1 MPLCHADRPSFII
14 VERGR
19 DWVPCLDRYW
29 MSCRMALNS
38 AQLCSLVQCNVQCNG
53 LLISARYVRFLG
65 STHSA
70 AYKWFPALRSAP
82 SSCSSLPLLIS
93 VPHSHS
99 SFLFPTPPPRFCP
112 SLPLLISVPHSHSSF
127 LFPTPTPLV
136 HSYSPR
142 FCSPLPLLISAFR
155 FLPLSSAFH
164 KCCPYLPRLPASR
177 RYSSLAA
184 RVQRNPAYA
193 VPCHSYN
200 TFPPIPASRRHGSFA
215 TRVQHT
221 AAPVVLRQRATF
233 LMPEAPGVG
242 RRGGRVG
249 GGALAARAGRGRYHD
264 TSHPRTTLHPSRGF
278 ARYRS
283 TPHALAARA
292 GGGAASTLTPATLLI
307 SRSPLAR
314 FLALPS
320 PPLSPPELVRS
331 CQCPGQPPSPLAA
344 PSPDLAPP
352 SPPALSRQ

>member
-1 MPLCHADRPSFII
+1 M
-14 VERGR
+14 
-19 DWVPCLDRYW
+19 VPGP
-29 MSCRMALNS
+29 
-38 AQLCSLVQCNVQCNG
+38 QVCSL
-53 LLISARYVRFLG
+53 LLLLTPTPHF
-65 STHSA
+65 
-70 AYKWFPALRSAP
+70 
-82 SSCSSLPLLIS
+82 CSPLPLLVSVPHSPSSFFLSLTSTPHLSSPLPLLVS

-99 SFLFPTPPPRFCP
+99 
-112 SLPLLISVPHSHSSF
+112 PH
-127 LFPTPTPLV
+127 
-136 HSYSPR
+136 

-164 KCCPYLPRLPASR
+164 QCCPYLPLLPASR

-184 RVQRNPAYA
+184 RAQRNPAYA

-200 TFPPIPASRRHGSFA
+200 TLPPVPASRRHGSFA

-221 AAPVVLRQRATF
+221 TAPVVLRQRATF

-264 TSHPRTTLHPSRGF
+264 TSHPRTTLHPSRSF

-292 GGGAASTLTPATLLI
+292 GGGAASTPHPRNPPNPPQSPCPIFSAPLTPA
-307 SRSPLAR
+307 LAAR
-314 FLALPS
+314 A
-320 PPLSPPELVRS
+320 R
-331 CQCPGQPPSPLAA
+331 CQCSGQPPSPLAV

-352 SPPALSRQ
+352 RLPLSAASDGVGNTIIPRIPAAPLIPRRPLAPDSNTPHPMYTRYSSLSLIAFSVPPRSFLF